1 MNQINFEEDQ
11 TEILDKTSNINKLAN
26 KIKEM
31 QILQKDIEQNEEYI
45 RQRKKDLEQ
54 ISGETIRGSFA
65 STMAGIELRIL
76 LK

>member
-11 TEILDKTSNINKLAN
+11 TEVLDKTSNINKLAN

-31 QILQKDIEQNEEYI
+31 QAIQKDIEQNEKY
-45 RQRKKDLEQ
+45 
-54 ISGETIRGSFA
+54 
-65 STMAGIELRIL
+65 